1 MKDRTERTDAPGL
14 HTYTTIFKALSDETR
29 LRIYLLLG
37 KGEICVCQIQV
48 ALGMSQTKVS
58 RHLTVLR
65 HAGLVNARREGQW
78 MYYSKAL
85 QDNPPLRAF
94 VRDLTS
100 VLEADEDLMA
110 SVATDVRCAGLQP
123 EEIARMAKNT

>member
-1 MKDRTERTDAPGL
+1 MKDRTERTGAPGL
-14 HTYTTIFKALSDETR
+14 QTYTTIFKALSDETR

-48 ALGMSQTKVS
+48 ALGISQTKVS

-85 QDNPPLRAF
+85 PDNPPHRAF
-94 VRDLTS
+94 IRDLTR

-110 SVATDVRCAGLQP
+110 SVATDDRCAGLQP
-123 EEIARMAKNT
+123 DEIARMAKNT